1 MGALSTYLERGK
13 KYDEDLLYSELKSK
27 SRKAFEYLYDNYSP
41 ALYGV
46 IYNVLREEEASN
58 DALQEVFVKIWNN
71 FDTYDPIKSRLYTWM
86 LNIARNHSIDRLR
99 SKTTADRKDL
109 KKDKDFVERQQQP
122 EPFVEGIGLRKLV
135 DHLEEEQKI
144 VIDLLY
150 FQGFTQAEA
159 AEELN
164 VPLGTVKS
172 RVRIAI
178 HKLRKYFV

>member
-1 MGALSTYLERGK
+1 LNQQNRYKQR
-13 KYDEDLLYSELKSK
+13 EDVLYSELKGK
-27 SRKAFEYLYDNYSP
+27 SRQAFEYLYDNYSP

-46 IYNVLREEEASN
+46 ILNILRDEESSN

-71 FDTYDPIKSRLYTWM
+71 FDSYDPGKSRLYTWM

-99 SKTTADRKDL
+99 SKKLTFNKEILKDESL
-109 KKDKDFVERQQQP
+109 MEGGASI
-122 EPFVEGIGLRKLV
+122 PFIEGIGLRKLV
-135 DHLEEEQKI
+135 ENLEDEQR
-144 VIDLLY
+144 VVVDLLY

-164 VPLGTVKS
+164 IPLGTVKS

-178 HKLRKYFV
+178 QKLRKYFM